1 MEGLGYWFFLAV
13 MYLLSAFLKKR
24 KQQAPADQNPEIDS
38 EKKPNPFQAE
48 FLQDLFGDMKEYVKE
63 AHDDVSEKFDDFE
76 INEEE
81 VEPVPAHIPVE
92 HDHVVFEDLSDSDSE
107 PIHKEY
113 QFWGEVKTEK
123 HFFSPKLKN
132 RDDIKRAIVLKEI
145 LDKPRALRKSIR

>member
-63 AHDDVSEKFDDFE
+63 AHDDVSEKFDDSE

-81 VEPVPAHIPVE
+81 VEPEPAHTPVE
-92 HDHVVFEDLSDSDSE
+92 HDHVIFKDLSDSDSE

-113 QFWGEVKTEK
+113 QLWGEVKTEK

-132 RDDIKRAIVLKEI
+132 RDDIKHAIVLKEI

>member
-63 AHDDVSEKFDDFE
+63 AHDDVSEKIVGVKKCSFLLSFFRR
-76 INEEE
+76 NE
-81 VEPVPAHIPVE
+81 
-92 HDHVVFEDLSDSDSE
+92 
-107 PIHKEY
+107 
-113 QFWGEVKTEK
+113 
-123 HFFSPKLKN
+123 
-132 RDDIKRAIVLKEI
+132 
-145 LDKPRALRKSIR
+145 